1 MDNYHVAWCSLSYC
15 RCVQSLY
22 WLCLNYD
29 FTAEVVK
36 SFGMYPQLLYFFFF
50 SIMHYQQRTFI
61 MKSRMACGFLMVQ
74 GFYMLLS
81 ISTWTAQHRVVQKN
95 YVYDR

>member
-36 SFGMYPQLLYFFFF
+36 SFGMYPQLLYFFFL
-50 SIMHYQQRTFI
+50 
-61 MKSRMACGFLMVQ
+61 A
-74 GFYMLLS
+74 
-81 ISTWTAQHRVVQKN
+81 
-95 YVYDR
+95 